1 MKALRYYQP
10 GKIEVEDVPKPALN
24 PGEILV
30 RAQACGICATDIK
43 TYVRGHPMFKPGIV
57 LGHEMAGVIEEV
69 NQVEGWQVGMR
80 VAVAPY
86 VPCYNCDQCARG
98 NYTQCENL
106 MDQAADPGGFAEYV
120 RLPPR
125 LIKYGLAHL
134 PDDLSIIDASLSEPL
149 GCVLHGLEALKI
161 EPRDSLLIIGDGT
174 MGLLQAEAARG
185 MGVHQVILSGMT
197 PARLARA
204 AKVADVVIDAGKED
218 VYAAVQKASPGGAN
232 KVLVSV
238 GSGEVAQS
246 AFRLVHRGGM
256 INLFAGLPRDTE
268 LKFNPSLVHYDEVT
282 ILGTFGFAPSHFHT
296 AVKWL
301 AEKKISTEGIITG
314 AYPLRDAKAAFQDAA
329 DFRGIKSIITL
340 GNFNGK

>member
-10 GKIEVEDVPKPALN
+10 GKIEIEEIAKPALN

-30 RAQACGICATDIK
+30 RAYACGVCATDIK
-43 TYVRGHPMFKPGIV
+43 TFLRGHPMFKPGIV
-57 LGHEMAGVIEEV
+57 LGHEMTGVIEEV

-86 VPCYNCDQCARG
+86 VPCYECDQCARG

-106 MDQAADPGGFAEYV
+106 MDQAADPGGFAEFV
-120 RLPPR
+120 RVPPR

-134 PDDLSIIDASLSEPL
+134 PDDLSLIDASLSEPL
-149 GCVLHGLEALKI
+149 GCVIHGMEALKI
-161 EPRDSLLIIGDGT
+161 EPRDTLLIIGDGT
-174 MGLLQAEAARG
+174 MGLLQAEAARAL
-185 MGVHQVILSGMT
+185 GVKCIILSGMT

-204 AKVADVVIDAGKED
+204 AKIADVVINASQED
-218 VYAAVQKASPGGAN
+218 VYEAVQKVSPGGAN

-238 GSGEVAQS
+238 GNGEVAQS

-268 LKFNPSLVHYDEVT
+268 LKFNPALVHYDEVT

-301 AEKKISTEGIITG
+301 AEKKITTAGIITG
-314 AYPLRDAKAAFQDAA
+314 TYPLAEARAAFTDAA
-329 DFRGIKSIITL
+329 EFRGIKSIITM
-340 GNFNGK
+340 G

>member
-10 GKIEVEDVPKPALN
+10 GKIEIEEMPRPVLS

-43 TYVRGHPMFKPGIV
+43 TFVRGHAMFQPGTV

-69 NQVEGWQVGMR
+69 NQVDGWQPGMR

-86 VPCYNCDQCARG
+86 VPCNNCDQCARG
-98 NYTQCENL
+98 NFTQCEHL
-106 MDQAADPGGFAEYV
+106 MDYGAVPGGFAEFV

-125 LIKYGLAHL
+125 LVSYGLAHI
-134 PDDLSIIDASLSEPL
+134 PEQLSIIDASLSEPL
-149 GCVLHGLEALKI
+149 GCVIHGMEALKI
-161 EPRDSLLIIGDGT
+161 EPRDSLLIIGDGP
-174 MGLLQAEAARG
+174 MGLLQAEAARAI
-185 MGVHQVILSGMT
+185 GVHQVLLSGMT

-204 AKVADVVIDAGKED
+204 ARIADVVIDASQQD
-218 VYAAVQKASPGGAN
+218 VYEAVQKACPGGAN
-232 KVLVSV
+232 KVLVTV
-238 GSGEVAQS
+238 GSGDVAQS

-256 INLFAGLPRDTE
+256 INLFAGLPKDTE
-268 LKFNPSLVHYDEVT
+268 LKFNPALVHYEEVT

-301 AEKKISTEGIITG
+301 AEKKISVEGIITG
-314 AYPLRDAKAAFQDAA
+314 TYPLSDAKAAFRDAA
-329 DFRGIKSIITL
+329 EFHGIKSIITL
-340 GNFNGK
+340 GDFVG

>member
-1 MKALRYYQP
+1 MQALRYYQP
-10 GKIEVEDVPKPALN
+10 GKIEVEDIPRPALN

-43 TYVRGHPMFKPGIV
+43 TFVRGHPLFKPGVV
-57 LGHEMAGVIEEV
+57 LGHEMTGVIEEV

-86 VPCYNCDQCARG
+86 VPCYDCDQCLRG
-98 NYTQCENL
+98 NYTQCEHL

-120 RLPPR
+120 RVPPR

-149 GCVLHGLEALKI
+149 GCVLHGLEALKV
-161 EPRDSLLIIGDGT
+161 EPRDTLLIIGDGT
-174 MGLLQAEAARG
+174 MGLLQAEAARAS
-185 MGVHQVILSGMT
+185 GVRQIIVSGMT
-197 PARLARA
+197 PDRLARA
-204 AKVADVVIDAGKED
+204 AKVADVVIDASKQD
-218 VYAAVQKASPGGAN
+218 VYEAVQKVSPGGAN

-238 GSGEVAQS
+238 GSGAVAQS

-268 LKFNPSLVHYDEVT
+268 LKFNPTLVHYDEVT
-282 ILGTFGFAPSHFHT
+282 ILGTFGFTPRHFHT
-296 AVKWL
+296 AVKLL
-301 AEKKISTEGIITG
+301 AEKKIATEGIITG
-314 AYPLRDAKAAFQDAA
+314 TYPLSEAHAAFQDAVE
-329 DFRGIKSIITL
+329 FRGIKSIITL
-340 GNFNGK
+340 GGFIG